1 MLQNNKAKGGDMEQM
16 NRLLG
21 DGGMMDDSGEK
32 VNGVEVPVGSLKEE
46 VADDIPAQLSEGE
59 FVVPADVVRF
69 IGLEKLMQ
77 LRDKA
82 KQGLLRME
90 EMGQMGNA
98 QEVEDPDQ
106 SFMQDDEDFGSE
118 IDDIMAED
126 EPAGFKTGGF
136 ITGSDISRVPSN
148 PAVAVGYYKHSDG
161 RMMWITKINGKPMSA
176 PPDGF
181 NEVSAEEFQS
191 VGKKADEA
199 AAKVVAK
206 PSTSTGM
213 TGASGQSDGPVG
225 GDGDGSSS
233 SSSTAGPNALGNTA
247 LGLADAAEAL
257 SGMPSVAAQLGG
269 AAVNA
274 LSQAQANASFG
285 RADVAN
291 DAMQQANSVPGMQS
305 SVNQDG
311 KVTTFSTPATIAKSD
326 AAMFT
331 PTPMESLNESLADST
346 IGTQAANTGMA
357 TNAQGQTVSNNATV
371 AAQDAATFGVIGTSQ
386 GLGSA
391 AEAAA
396 TGMTSVDGVSVSND
410 ASIAAQDA
418 ATFGV
423 DAAASNSGGGGSSG
437 RYCCSRMVHH
447 GLWDVNHEFARLT
460 VWSRRQPNWWRSG
473 YPVWGKVLAKNLLKE
488 KGFFT
493 DLVQAFYD
501 VKVRKQP
508 RSIKST
514 IAEIMIYP
522 GVFVCGM
529 IYKDIPTKATLA
541 DPSEFI

>member
-1 MLQNNKAKGGDMEQM
+1 MRQNNKAKGGDMEQM

-206 PSTSTGM
+206 PSTYTGM

-291 DAMQQANSVPGMQS
+291 AAMQQANSMPGMVS
-305 SVNQDG
+305 SVNPDG
-311 KVTTFSTPATIAKSD
+311 AVTTVSSPATVGLS
-326 AAMFT
+326 
-331 PTPMESLNESLADST
+331 
-346 IGTQAANTGMA
+346 
-357 TNAQGQTVSNNATV
+357 
-371 AAQDAATFGVIGTSQ
+371 DAATFGAIGTSI
-386 GLGSA
+386 GLGDA
-391 AEAAA
+391 AEAAN
-396 TGMTSVDGVSVSND
+396 TGMTSVDGVTVSND
-410 ASIAAQDA
+410 ATIAVQDA
-418 ATFGV
+418 ATFGSNPYGGSPV
-423 DAAASNSGGGGSSG
+423 GPAATPSAPDIGSSG
-437 RYCCSRMVHH
+437 DGNVGGPGGNAGGDSYICTASYNQAMITPSHFRSLKGY
-447 GLWDVNHEFARLT
+447 GARLRNNDPYLMRAYDSFGPKLASF
-460 VWSRRQPNWWRSG
+460 V
-473 YPVWGKVLAKNLLKE
+473 GKNKAADTTAAFLTNYYRAVQTKSSLTATQKAFSIMSDYVLRPAYRIM
-488 KGFFT
+488 GWV
-493 DLVQAFYD
+493 LV
-501 VKVRKQP
+501 K
-508 RSIKST
+508 
-514 IAEIMIYP
+514 
-522 GVFVCGM
+522 FVD
-529 IYKDIPTKATLA
+529 KK
-541 DPSEFI
+541 

>member
-1 MLQNNKAKGGDMEQM
+1 MRQNKKAKGGDMEQM
-16 NRLLG
+16 NQLLG
-21 DGGMMDDSGEK
+21 DGGMMDDSGEQ

-82 KQGLLRME
+82 KEGLLRME

-98 QEVEDPDQ
+98 QEVENPDQ

-126 EPAGFKTGGF
+126 TPMPAGFRTGGF
-136 ITGSDISRVPSN
+136 ITGEDISRVPSN
-148 PAVAVGYYKHSDG
+148 PAVAVGYYKHTDG

-181 NEVSAEEFQS
+181 SEVSAEEFQN
-191 VGKKADEA
+191 VGKKADE

-213 TGASGQSDGPVG
+213 TGSG
-225 GDGDGSSS
+225 GDSSYGDGTTPSGSPSSS
-233 SSSTAGPNALGNTA
+233 SPTIGTGKGLQVGTPMLSPLAQATLATVAPITAAPLAFMNKANAQTNANNAAMTA
-247 LGLADAAEAL
+247 DSFAGVGGLSQAGITAANAAMAAE
-257 SGMPSVAAQLGG
+257 SGRFGFGDNAPTPGSVAAAG
-269 AAVNA
+269 ASAGSAVNNT
-274 LSQAQANASFG
+274 NAM
-285 RADVAN
+285 
-291 DAMQQANSVPGMQS
+291 DAMMGAIQADKGTPGTASPSAPGTVPAQNNAPVVSNQGTTAESAAGMQP
-305 SVNQDG
+305 G
-311 KVTTFSTPATIAKSD
+311 ESTPGNDS
-326 AAMFT
+326 FT
-331 PTPMESLNESLADST
+331 GPPAP
-346 IGTQAANTGMA
+346 GG
-357 TNAQGQTVSNNATV
+357 
-371 AAQDAATFGVIGTSQ
+371 
-386 GLGSA
+386 
-391 AEAAA
+391 
-396 TGMTSVDGVSVSND
+396 
-410 ASIAAQDA
+410 
-418 ATFGV
+418 
-423 DAAASNSGGGGSSG
+423 NSGNGNSS

-473 YPVWGKVLAKNLLKE
+473 YPVWGKVIAKNLLQE
-488 KGFFT
+488 EGFWT
-493 DLVQAFYD
+493 DVMQAFYD
-501 VKVRKQP
+501 AKVRKQP
-508 RSIKST
+508 RTIKST
-514 IAEIMIYP
+514 IAEIVIYP
-522 GVFVCGM
+522 GAFVCGM

>member
-126 EPAGFKTGGF
+126 EPAGFRTGGF

-181 NEVSAEEFQS
+181 SEVSAEEFQS
-191 VGKKADEA
+191 VGKKADEV

-213 TGASGQSDGPVG
+213 TGSGG
-225 GDGDGSSS
+225 GDYGGGPGDGGSPSSPS
-233 SSSTAGPNALGNTA
+233 ATVGNGKGLQVGIPTISPLAQAALSTVVPISAIPLALMNRANEQTNANNAAATANGFSTIGGLNAAGITAANAA
-247 LGLADAAEAL
+247 MAAE
-257 SGMPSVAAQLGG
+257 SGRFGFGDNAPTPGSVAAAGASAGSAVNSTNAMDAMMAAIQADKGTPGTGGSTQAEAEAQSGMQPG
-269 AAVNA
+269 AATPGNA
-274 LSQAQANASFG
+274 NFSGPPEAGTVPAQNNDSFNG
-285 RADVAN
+285 
-291 DAMQQANSVPGMQS
+291 PLL
-305 SVNQDG
+305 
-311 KVTTFSTPATIAKSD
+311 PA
-326 AAMFT
+326 
-331 PTPMESLNESLADST
+331 
-346 IGTQAANTGMA
+346 
-357 TNAQGQTVSNNATV
+357 
-371 AAQDAATFGVIGTSQ
+371 
-386 GLGSA
+386 
-391 AEAAA
+391 
-396 TGMTSVDGVSVSND
+396 
-410 ASIAAQDA
+410 
-418 ATFGV
+418 
-423 DAAASNSGGGGSSG
+423 
-437 RYCCSRMVHH
+437 
-447 GLWDVNHEFARLT
+447 
-460 VWSRRQPNWWRSG
+460 
-473 YPVWGKVLAKNLLKE
+473 LL
-488 KGFFT
+488 
-493 DLVQAFYD
+493 
-501 VKVRKQP
+501 
-508 RSIKST
+508 I
-514 IAEIMIYP
+514 
-522 GVFVCGM
+522 
-529 IYKDIPTKATLA
+529 
-541 DPSEFI
+541 

>member
-1 MLQNNKAKGGDMEQM
+1 MRQNKKAKGGDMEQM

-21 DGGMMDDSGEK
+21 DGGMMDDSGEQ

-98 QEVEDPDQ
+98 QEVENPDQ

-126 EPAGFKTGGF
+126 TPMPAGFRTGGF
-136 ITGSDISRVPSN
+136 ITGADISKLPSN

-206 PSTSTGM
+206 PSTYTGM

-410 ASIAAQDA
+410 
-418 ATFGV
+418 V
-423 DAAASNSGGGGSSG
+423 VNSPLLVWNGKSARSFSSQA
-437 RYCCSRMVHH
+437 
-447 GLWDVNHEFARLT
+447 FP
-460 VWSRRQPNWWRSG
+460 Q
-473 YPVWGKVLAKNLLKE
+473 
-488 KGFFT
+488 
-493 DLVQAFYD
+493 DLVVYI
-501 VKVRKQP
+501 
-508 RSIKST
+508 S
-514 IAEIMIYP
+514 
-522 GVFVCGM
+522 FVCSKAQKVHAVFHSSSLLQVFQPKSCCFYQFCLFKM
-529 IYKDIPTKATLA
+529 YPCIKVYPCKYIEKPTLS
-541 DPSEFI
+541 PWL